1 MKDLNEIFIINQ
13 FMPLIISTIKAYA
26 NYPHLYEDLIED
38 GKEEII
44 RALKEF
50 DEEDG
55 AKLPWYLKVRLRT
68 LFRNKQKYER
78 RRMHADVDLEPCGYD
93 PYAEHESKI
102 MVEELMKK
110 LDNDEKEIIELF
122 YFSEKTAKE
131 ISKMKSISE
140 TRVFYLKSRAIEKM
154 RNGMQ

>member
-1 MKDLNEIFIINQ
+1 MDLN
-13 FMPLIISTIKAYA
+13 
-26 NYPHLYEDLIED
+26 

-50 DEEDG
+50 DEKDG

-154 RNGMQ
+154 RNGIQ

>member
-1 MKDLNEIFIINQ
+1 MDLN
-13 FMPLIISTIKAYA
+13 
-26 NYPHLYEDLIED
+26 

-50 DEEDG
+50 DEKDG

-110 LDNDEKEIIELF
+110 LDNDEREIIELF

-154 RNGMQ
+154 RNGIQ

>member
-1 MKDLNEIFIINQ
+1 MDLN
-13 FMPLIISTIKAYA
+13 
-26 NYPHLYEDLIED
+26 

-154 RNGMQ
+154 RNGI